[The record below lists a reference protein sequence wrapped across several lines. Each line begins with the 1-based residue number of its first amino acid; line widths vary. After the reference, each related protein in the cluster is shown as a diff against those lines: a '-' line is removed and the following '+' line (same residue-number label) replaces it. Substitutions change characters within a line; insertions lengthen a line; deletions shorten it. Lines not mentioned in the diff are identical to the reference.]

1 MWKMRE
7 WTPVFKKGDKTN
19 RGNYQPITVL
29 NSIKILKSL
38 ISKQIM
44 KTMDPHLNQKT
55 SGHRKTHSCEI
66 TLIRLTEEWKMAANN
81 KEYVTVLYT
90 NISKAFDF
98 LHPAL
103 MIQKL
108 KAYGSSKLKTYS
120 ELLTRASLLSWYQ
133 QQFQNITNFTYK
145 VRKGLCPL
153 IKLKY
158 SILPWNYI
166 I

>member
-7 WTPVFKKGDKTN
+7 WTPAFKKRDKTN
-19 RGNYQPITVL
+19 RGNYQPLTVL

-55 SGHRKTHSCEI
+55 SGQRKTHSCEI

-81 KEYVTVLYT
+81 NEYVTVLYT

-120 ELLTRASLLSWYQ
+120 KLLTRAGLL
-133 QQFQNITNFTYK
+133 QQFRNITIFTYK
-145 VRKGLCPL
+145 VRKDLCPL

>member
-1 MWKMRE
+1 
-7 WTPVFKKGDKTN
+7 
-19 RGNYQPITVL
+19 
-29 NSIKILKSL
+29 
-38 ISKQIM
+38 
-44 KTMDPHLNQKT
+44 
-55 SGHRKTHSCEI
+55 
-66 TLIRLTEEWKMAANN
+66 MAANN

-120 ELLTRASLLSWYQ
+120 KLLTRAGLL
-133 QQFQNITNFTYK
+133 QQFQNITIFTYK
-145 VRKGLCPL
+145 VRKDLCPL

-158 SILPWNYI
+158 SILP
-166 I
+166 